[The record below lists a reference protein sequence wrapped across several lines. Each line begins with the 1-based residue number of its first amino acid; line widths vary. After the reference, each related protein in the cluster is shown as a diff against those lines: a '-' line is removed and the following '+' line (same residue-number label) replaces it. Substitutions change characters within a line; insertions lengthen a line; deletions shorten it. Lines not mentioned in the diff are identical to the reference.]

1 MAHHIISSAFPTPQ
15 DPINPTDLARVIAEK
30 MSRDN
35 FSIFDVMTGKMV
47 RSGFAFA
54 LDADPV
60 YKAKNFGVAEVSIA
74 LGLGR
79 RDGAVHMAMYPRFDS
94 FFDFLSVA
102 VTKRREEAIEATF
115 ASGFSAYFDA
125 TTRRTTTVRH
135 NFADG

>member
-1 MAHHIISSAFPTPQ
+1 MAHHIISSAFPTLQ
-15 DPINPTDLARVIAEK
+15 DPINPTDLAPVIAEK

-35 FSIFDVMTGKMV
+35 FSIFDVITGKMV

-54 LDADPV
+54 LDTDPV
-60 YKAKNFGVAEVSIA
+60 YKAKNIGVAEVSIA

-94 FFDFLSVA
+94 FFDFLNVA

-115 ASGFSAYFDA
+115 ASGFSVYFDA

>member
-15 DPINPTDLARVIAEK
+15 DPINPTDLAPVIAEK

-60 YKAKNFGVAEVSIA
+60 YKAKNFGVVEVSIA
-74 LGLGR
+74 LCLVR
-79 RDGAVHMAMYPRFDS
+79 SDGAVHMTMYHIFES
-94 FFDFLSVA
+94 FFDFLS
-102 VTKRREEAIEATF
+102 
-115 ASGFSAYFDA
+115 
-125 TTRRTTTVRH
+125 
-135 NFADG
+135 

>member
-1 MAHHIISSAFPTPQ
+1 SSAFPAPQ
-15 DPINPTDLARVIAEK
+15 DPINPTDLARGIAEK

-35 FSIFDVMTGKMV
+35 FSIFDVMTGKVV

-54 LDADPV
+54 LGADPV

-79 RDGAVHMAMYPRFDS
+79 RDGAVHMARYPRFDS
-94 FFDFLSVA
+94 FFELLSGA
-102 VTKRREEAIEATF
+102 ATKRREEAIEPTA
-115 ASGFSAYFDA
+115 APGFSVYFDA